1 MVDRR
6 DFTAY
11 KATLVL
17 NGTAMLIEKPAV
29 PYFLLHNYEPIFV
42 SEVAPCPRTK
52 DAHAVHANRINA
64 DATCQIRRV
73 LLVFPDGMT
82 CATMDGATKK
92 KPKDKNKVKLG
103 LRYLS
108 MTYAT
113 PKAKEKEATQE
124 FYPGHWVIRIRD
136 EQRRLLKADEEDDE
150 EEDDI
155 DSAFQ
160 GMKL

>member
-1 MVDRR
+1 MVDCC
-6 DFTAY
+6 DFSAY

-17 NGTAMLIEKPAV
+17 NGTALLIQKPAV
-29 PYFLLHNYEPIFV
+29 PYFLLHDYEPIFL

-52 DAHAVHANRINA
+52 DAHAVHANRI
-64 DATCQIRRV
+64 RRV

-82 CATMDGATKK
+82 CATLDGTTKK
-92 KPKDKNKVKLG
+92 KPKDKNKIKMC

-108 MTYAT
+108 KTYPT

-124 FYPGHWVIRIRD
+124 FYPAHWVIRIHD
-136 EQRRLLKADEEDDE
+136 EQRRLLKADEEDE

-155 DSAFQ
+155 DAAFQ
-160 GMKL
+160 GMKV